1 MNNKFILNETT
12 GIGIIEDDKSR
23 NILFKTEGNEEEV
36 REVLEKENEV
46 ENEIDK
52 IVEIKRQLEDNHS
65 ALYIKFVSYGGA
77 FFTILIPLYS
87 LVYPQDNNEN
97 VDTLSNSG
105 KAKILRKK
113 F

>member
-23 NILFKTEGNEEEV
+23 NILFKTEGKEEEV

-65 ALYIKFVSYGGA
+65 ALYIKFVSYGRLLKKY
-77 FFTILIPLYS
+77 TN
-87 LVYPQDNNEN
+87 LVYTISVVFLFWYNKYNDKGDEN
-97 VDTLSNSG
+97 A
-105 KAKILRKK
+105 KAK
-113 F
+113 